1 MSTERTR
8 YLRSHLLVGKALAHA
23 RREAYY
29 TAAGMTQYDL
39 RNCEPSYRAAMPGPV
54 TGEALTQLRM
64 VRTILA
70 QRTRSTR
77 SRSRAAAQFRAAR
90 ARTGR

>member
-1 MSTERTR
+1 MSNAPLIDR
-8 YLRSHLLVGKALAHA
+8 AIAHA

-29 TAAGMTQYDL
+29 AASAMTTAELLA
-39 RNCEPSYRAAMPGPV
+39 CEPAYRAAVPGPV

-64 VRTILA
+64 ARTVIA

-77 SRSRAAAQFRAAR
+77 SRSRAAEQHRSALARRA
-90 ARTGR
+90 GRP